1 MNRLPVICGVALLG
15 AIVLAVAA
23 GPMDQKGGQG
33 MFGLFGGKKTAETAT
48 VVAPELGTLLQ
59 KQSKMPQLNAP
70 ASQGSDAECRIAQL
84 RGHAP
89 TGEWVPEVIPEQTQ
103 PVFIVP
109 GTAGQ
114 PALAILADSD
124 FHLQVWE
131 LSSDKPARFI
141 KRRTG
146 KLDAAQEA
154 WGMYFP
160 LEVACLPGHQV
171 AVAVGYTAPMMKRAL
186 YLYAADSNQFHRIDG
201 IESDMSGPPPFSS
214 FETLAVS
221 PTAKLVNYRTG
232 VIRLAAENYV
242 YRYNHILLF
251 SPSHPQGLEVIKL
264 GLDDGNLR
272 EWAMQGETLWLRT
285 HDKRKP
291 TQDIVWSLDL
301 QRVL

>member
-1 MNRLPVICGVALLG
+1 MKRSFIICGFALLG

-23 GPMDQKGGQG
+23 TPMDQKGGQS
-33 MFGLFGGKKTAETAT
+33 MFGLFGGGKSAEAAS
-48 VVAPELGTLLQ
+48 VIAPELGALLQ
-59 KQSKMPQLNAP
+59 KQSKMPPTSAAP
-70 ASQGSDAECRIAQL
+70 SQASNTACRIAQL

-89 TGEWVPEVIPEQTQ
+89 SGEWVPEAIPEQTQ
-103 PVFIVP
+103 PAYIVP
-109 GTAGQ
+109 GAAGQ
-114 PALAILADSD
+114 PALAILADAD

-131 LSSDKPARFI
+131 LSADEPARFV
-141 KRRTG
+141 KQRPA
-146 KLDAAQEA
+146 KLDPAQQA

-160 LEVACLPGHQV
+160 LAVACLPGHQV

-186 YLYAADSNQFHRIDG
+186 YLYSVDLNQFRRIDD

-232 VIRLAAENYV
+232 LIRLGAENYV
-242 YRYNHILLF
+242 NRYNHILLF

-272 EWAMQGETLWLRT
+272 EWAMQGKTLWLRT
-285 HDKRKP
+285 HDKRKQP
-291 TQDIVWSLDL
+291 QDFVWSLDL